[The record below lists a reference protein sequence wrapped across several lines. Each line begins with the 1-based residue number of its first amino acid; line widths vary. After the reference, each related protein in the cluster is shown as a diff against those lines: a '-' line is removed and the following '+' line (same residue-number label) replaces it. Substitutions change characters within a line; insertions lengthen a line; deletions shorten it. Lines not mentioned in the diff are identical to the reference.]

1 MKQFKKLFAV
11 VASVAMVATMVPTT
25 FAATYSTE
33 VEGAY
38 SYAYANSITT
48 VSPIDAANPYGKATR
63 AQVAKMIANWA
74 AGVLD
79 LEANT
84 AVPCD
89 FSDSAAAEG
98 DLATYMTKACQMGL
112 MGQGVTAFRPN
123 DAVTR
128 GEFATVLSRALWGE
142 ENNGGNPFY
151 TKHMEALKTA

>member
-11 VASVAMVATMVPTT
+11 VASVAMAATMLPTT

-48 VSPIDAANPYGKATR
+48 VSTIDAANPYGKATR

-74 AGVLD
+74 EK
-79 LEANT
+79 EADDSI
-84 AVPCD
+84 ACS

-98 DLATYMTKACQMGL
+98 DLAEYMVKACKMGL
-112 MGQGVTAFRPN
+112 MGQGITAFRPN
-123 DAVTR
+123 DTVTR

-142 ENNGGNPFY
+142 ENNGGTPFY